1 MNKLKKMIVHQFASS
16 LNVVLACEQ
25 SELPRASKNIM
36 PILSKRMYHIGH
48 LANSLRSKSNVTG
61 NCVGRSMIEML
72 GVLAIIAVLTV
83 GGIAGYSKAMEKWK
97 VNKLLSEYSMIIF
110 GSMTYLEQIQN
121 LTYDGQGDVKIDATA
136 FLQSLDLFPQSWNI
150 KNNTYDND
158 TPHIFIDSY
167 GNWGRI
173 YSRNHKYT
181 FTLVLGG
188 LTKSDEGYYAA
199 NYSPLLCTQLTE
211 NLAKPL
217 SSVLYD
223 LLLWR
228 SKAESY
234 RLYGSNYCNGQ
245 DRQCLSQ
252 TPLTAIH
259 QYCSNCNSEGSCSFT
274 LEI

>member
-1 MNKLKKMIVHQFASS
+1 MI
-16 LNVVLACEQ
+16 
-25 SELPRASKNIM
+25 
-36 PILSKRMYHIGH
+36 
-48 LANSLRSKSNVTG
+48 
-61 NCVGRSMIEML
+61 L
-72 GVLAIIAVLTV
+72 GVTDKEQRIIE
-83 GGIAGYSKAMEKWK
+83 GI
-97 VNKLLSEYSMIIF
+97 L
-110 GSMTYLEQIQN
+110 
-121 LTYDGQGDVKIDATA
+121 DAYA
-136 FLQSLDLFPQSWNI
+136 
-150 KNNTYDND
+150 
-158 TPHIFIDSY
+158 DSY
-167 GNWGRI
+167 SFYYYGSRVKGN
-173 YSRNHKYT
+173 
-181 FTLVLGG
+181 
-188 LTKSDEGYYAA
+188 YAA